1 LNGATVPSDTF
12 YHRSAIVTRGGRYS
26 DSFEGSLNFIAL
38 EYVPGR
44 TLDQALQNEG
54 PLEVER
60 ALGIAQQAAQCPTD
74 ASTVGIV
81 H

>member
-1 LNGATVPSDTF
+1 
-12 YHRSAIVTRGGRYS
+12 
-26 DSFEGSLNFIAL
+26 LNFIAL